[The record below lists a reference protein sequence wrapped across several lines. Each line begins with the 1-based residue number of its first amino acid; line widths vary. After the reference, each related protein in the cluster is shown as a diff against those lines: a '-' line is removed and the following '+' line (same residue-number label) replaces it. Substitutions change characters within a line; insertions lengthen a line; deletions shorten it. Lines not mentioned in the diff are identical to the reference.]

1 MVLIS
6 EAQAAAEATTVSKFV
21 DSAKNSLRSQSVSQ
35 SVSRCQ
41 SRKQFTTTWL
51 HKFEMSSQIN
61 KTSRAESN
69 VEKVY
74 KYTSA
79 ANKCT
84 RVDKVVWAV
93 LSESTAGGQA
103 TEALA
108 SAQRP
113 GTRLALNQEP

>member
-1 MVLIS
+1 
-6 EAQAAAEATTVSKFV
+6 
-21 DSAKNSLRSQSVSQ
+21 
-35 SVSRCQ
+35 
-41 SRKQFTTTWL
+41 
-51 HKFEMSSQIN
+51 MSSQIN

-103 TEALA
+103 RGIGFRAATGDQIGSE
-108 SAQRP
+108 P
-113 GTRLALNQEP
+113 GTLTD